1 MQERIS
7 QLRQPTTPPESIVDE
22 RGQAIFGT
30 FDKEIKNLNL
40 IDCYRPYGK
49 RMTRPI
55 QDFKLTEWEATE
67 IVTDELAIVSAIYSM
82 GQVGFGIVVAFDRV
96 THDID
101 FWLKPATSRTLKV
114 ATNLID
120 TTTYIKTKAMN
131 ISVKNDMDK
140 GKASATCAIDGKKG
154 NLAYCVDLNRLSP
167 PSVVS
172 IPFGDNMPLY
182 TQKDFFSA
190 QGYIEKD
197 GKRIDLKGAVAVIDD
212 HKGYYPRRAHY
223 DWLTSMGKTKHN
235 GEDIYIAFN
244 LTLNQSINQH
254 DYNENLV
261 WLQDRQIILPPVT
274 FEKNE
279 KVWRVYDQYD
289 RVNITFEIQ
298 NTYVMTPNVGVAKVE
313 YYLPFGVVSGYV
325 RDDDDMKYELSGL
338 IGIAED
344 KTTLL

>member
-7 QLRQPTTPPESIVDE
+7 ELRQPTSPPESLVDKD
-22 RGQAIFGT
+22 GQAVFGT

-67 IVTDELAIVSAIYSM
+67 VVTDECAIVSAIYSM
-82 GQVGFGIVVAFDRV
+82 GKVGFGIVVAFDRK

-101 FWLKPATSRTLKV
+101 FWLKPATSRTLQV
-114 ATNLID
+114 APNLINS
-120 TTTYIKTKAMN
+120 TSFIKTKALS
-131 ISVKNDMDK
+131 IEVKNDMDK
-140 GKASATCAIDGKKG
+140 GKASTSCSLSNKKG
-154 NLAYCVDLNRLSP
+154 TMAYNVNLTRLSP

-190 QGYIEKD
+190 QGYIEKNGERVSFD
-197 GKRIDLKGAVAVIDD
+197 DAVAVIDD

-223 DWLTSMGKTKHN
+223 DWLTTMGKINHDGQET
-235 GEDIYIAFN
+235 YIALN

-261 WLQDRQIILPPVT
+261 WLKDRQIILPPVT
-274 FEKNE
+274 FEKHQQ
-279 KVWRVYDQYD
+279 VWRVYDQFD
-289 RVNITFEIQ
+289 RVNIAFEIQ

-325 RDDDDMKYELSGL
+325 RDDDDTAYDLSGL